1 MTWSAFFKYLSYVT
15 LALIIW
21 TLGISRLGDNSHT
34 LWIYLI
40 SILTFVIFSALIFL
54 YALNTSASDH
64 LFSFNNVVVASF
76 LIKLILSVGMIMIF
90 EKIFEPTSKI
100 HILHFI
106 IVYLIYTVYEV
117 YFLTKLAR
125 SAE

>member
-21 TLGISRLGDNSHT
+21 TLGISRMGDHSHT

>member
-1 MTWSAFFKYLSYVT
+1 M
-15 LALIIW
+15 
-21 TLGISRLGDNSHT
+21 GDHSHT